1 MLQAVDDR
9 VGIASQIVYL
19 VGDSSYISRVAVTDG
34 DNGMSAVQVEVFSTF
49 RIPYMASFAFYNLYI
64 K

>member
-1 MLQAVDDR
+1 LQAVDDR
-9 VGIASQIVYL
+9 VGIESQFVYL

-34 DNGMSAVQVEVFSTF
+34 DNGMATVQVEVFCAF
-49 RIPYMASFAFYNLYI
+49 AVPYMASFAFYNLYI